1 MKSDI
6 KTLRAYAEG
15 RKLPTFKLLAELPTS
30 WIEYA
35 YDVYTKTPV
44 SSDLARNARESAGI
58 LGTRVDE
65 YDSLTEYYN
74 QSCVDQISLD
84 ESYNTLSGAYNFRF
98 GSLKHNS
105 VIPMHIDEPFS
116 IRGICVIRG
125 SHKFTFENGDV
136 IEMFPG
142 ELYFIN
148 GCYRH
153 SVENTSPADRV
164 ALLNNFTLNEHNVS
178 IINR

>member
-1 MKSDI
+1 MSDI

-15 RKLPTFKLLAELPTS
+15 RRLPTFRLLANLPKS

-35 YDVYTKTPV
+35 YDLYTETPI
-44 SSDLARNARESAGI
+44 SSDLARDVRESAGV
-58 LGTRVDE
+58 LGTRVDG

-74 QSCVDQISLD
+74 QSCVDRISLH
-84 ESYNTLSGAYNFRF
+84 ESYQILSGATNFRF
-98 GSLKHNS
+98 GALKHGS
-105 VIPMHIDEPFS
+105 LIPMHIDEPFS
-116 IRGICVIRG
+116 LRGICVIRG

-153 SVENTSPADRV
+153 SVENSSNIDRV
-164 ALLNNFTLNEHNVS
+164 ALLNNFTLNEHNLS
-178 IINR
+178 LIKQ